1 MPYLWDDAAWED
13 YQYWASQDKRMC
25 RRINTLLKEISRSAK
40 AGDKPF
46 GKAELLKHS
55 KSGLCSVRID
65 KANGLIYLVD
75 GETVRIVS
83 CKGHYQD

>member
-40 AGDKPF
+40 A
-46 GKAELLKHS
+46 ELLKHS

-65 KANGLIYLVD
+65 KANRLTYLVD